1 MTVIENLSN
10 NFEILKNKYIGT
22 GDVDTT
28 RWEFGTNIYRDTL
41 ASNIGHRNRLL
52 YMSLALNQTP
62 FETRNDFLDKMFCP
76 CGPPPKPQIILN
88 EQEKNKKNES

>member
-1 MTVIENLSN
+1 
-10 NFEILKNKYIGT
+10 
-22 GDVDTT
+22 
-28 RWEFGTNIYRDTL
+28 
-41 ASNIGHRNRLL
+41 
-52 YMSLALNQTP
+52 MSLALNQTP